1 ISMLWW
7 GRYDSHTALRDDG
20 RVYNTKN
27 ILDWLAHPSVA
38 QRGALTPRPDLLD
51 GAHRLLYSLQT
62 TNKVTQPVEGHL
74 PGASEET
81 LTKMKL
87 FGVSADHEPI
97 TGEEVFSRL
106 EKGYHVSLRYSSI
119 RPDLPHI
126 LTDLAR
132 LGLTHFDDLSFT
144 TDASTPSF

>member
-1 ISMLWW
+1 
-7 GRYDSHTALRDDG
+7 
-20 RVYNTKN
+20 
-27 ILDWLAHPSVA
+27 
-38 QRGALTPRPDLLD
+38 
-51 GAHRLLYSLQT
+51 
-62 TNKVTQPVEGHL
+62 
-74 PGASEET
+74 
-81 LTKMKL
+81 MKL

-144 TDASTPSF
+144 TDASTPSFIEKGLINICIEEAIIHGVRSEEHTSELQSRGHLVCRLLLEKKKNERKV